1 MVFFN
6 SLSIWLTASFISN
19 ILSDFETLKIT
30 QQELILNE
38 NRNINETLKM
48 WTNNLFL
55 DDSAIGT
62 LKRLCYSIF
71 IIFYEKYF
79 SLFQELFSGMIQL
92 KIINTLRNSLFSHLN
107 SLSLSFFKRSNTG
120 KLTSIVLN
128 DVDIMKNAFSVSFQK
143 LLVEPINIL
152 TFVSL
157 LFFIDWKLALYS
169 LVILPIA
176 FSLMAWV
183 GLSIRR
189 KATRST
195 KQIAGIV
202 SILQEVLGAIR
213 L

>member
-1 MVFFN
+1 MFKRVLFLARPHSFLLLLSILSSLFFVFFN

-30 QQELILNE
+30 QQELMLNE
-38 NRNINETLKM
+38 NRTINETLKM

-71 IIFYEKYF
+71 IIFLMKNIFLYF
-79 SLFQELFSGMIQL
+79 KNYFSGMIQL

-128 DVDIMKNAFSVSFQK
+128 DVDIMFK
-143 LLVEPINIL
+143 
-152 TFVSL
+152 
-157 LFFIDWKLALYS
+157 
-169 LVILPIA
+169 
-176 FSLMAWV
+176 
-183 GLSIRR
+183 
-189 KATRST
+189 
-195 KQIAGIV
+195 
-202 SILQEVLGAIR
+202 
-213 L
+213 